1 MRSGTPAAP
10 ASGPMSSAHRPIGE
24 QVVVVTGAS
33 QGIGRATTL
42 LFASRGASVV
52 AVARNEEALASL
64 AADIAGSGGTAEPVL
79 ADVAD
84 AAQVVMAAQTA
95 VDRFGRIDTW
105 VNNAAVSVYAEV
117 EALEPDEMERVVA
130 VNLLGVMYGS
140 RAAIPHLRRAGG
152 GTIVNV
158 GSALS
163 DRAVPLQSAYVASKH
178 GVAGFSESLRLELA
192 LDRSGIDVV
201 LIMPS
206 SMNTPLFR
214 FARSKVGRQP
224 MPVPPVYDPNV
235 TAEAIVHAA
244 EHGGR
249 EIVVGGWGKALTVAQ
264 MVSPSL
270 LDRYML
276 NGARAWRDQLTGR
289 PDDAR
294 DNLFEASSGSGS
306 VTGDFGRDA
315 KATSLYTTH
324 VELYP
329 ERRRAI
335 KALLVGAV
343 LAAVRRVGR

>member
-1 MRSGTPAAP
+1 MNPT
-10 ASGPMSSAHRPIGE
+10 HRPIAE

-33 QGIGRATTL
+33 QGIGRATAL
-42 LFASRGASVV
+42 AFANRGASVV
-52 AVARNEEALASL
+52 AAARNEEALQSL
-64 AADIAGSGGTAEPVL
+64 AADSGGRVEPVV

-84 AAQVVMAAQTA
+84 AAQVERIAQRA

-117 EALEPDEMERVVA
+117 EDLEPDEMERVVA
-130 VNLLGVMYGS
+130 VNLLGAMFGS
-140 RAAIPHLRRAGG
+140 RAAIPHLRRAAG

-178 GVAGFSESLRLELA
+178 GLAGFSEALRLEL
-192 LDRSGIDVV
+192 DGSGVDVV

-214 FARSKVGRQP
+214 FARSKLGVQP
-224 MPVPPVYDPNV
+224 MPVPPVYDPSV
-235 TAEAIVHAA
+235 VAAAIVHAA

-249 EIVVGGWGKALTVAQ
+249 EIVVGGWGKLLTIGQ
-264 MVSPSL
+264 WLSPSL

-276 NGARAWRDQLTGR
+276 QGARAWKQQLTR
-289 PDDAR
+289 QPDDAR
-294 DNLFEASSGSGS
+294 DNLFEGSTGSGS

-315 KATSLYTTH
+315 KPTSLYTTLF
-324 VELYP
+324 ELHP
-329 ERRRAI
+329 MRKRALTA
-335 KALLVGAV
+335 ALLV
-343 LAAVRRVGR
+343 AALTAIRRVGR